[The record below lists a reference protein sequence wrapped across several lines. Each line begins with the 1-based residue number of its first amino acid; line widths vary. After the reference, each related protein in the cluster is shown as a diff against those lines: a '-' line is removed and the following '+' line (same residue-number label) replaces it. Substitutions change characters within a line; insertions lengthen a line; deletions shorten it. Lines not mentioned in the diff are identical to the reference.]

1 MIKNNFLNNIL
12 LAFVWVALTG
22 TFTFTNF
29 IFGFVLCFA
38 IMWLISTDPNKGQYF
53 KRAPKVISFIFYFLY
68 ELAKANVQV
77 ATDVINRKNIKPGIV
92 RVPMDAQTDLEIT
105 LLSNF
110 INLTPGTVIID
121 ISDDRKVVYIHS
133 MIVRDRESF
142 IHSIKNGYEKRLLEI
157 LR

>member
-1 MIKNNFLNNIL
+1 
-12 LAFVWVALTG
+12 
-22 TFTFTNF
+22 
-29 IFGFVLCFA
+29 
-38 IMWLISTDPNKGQYF
+38 MWLISTDPNKGQYF
-53 KRAPKVISFIFYFLY
+53 KRTPKVISFIFYFLY

-142 IHSIKNGYEKRLLEI
+142 IHSIKNGYERRLLEI